1 MTKIVVTGA
10 GSAQSEG
17 VINCLLADREYDL
30 QIIGLGSDRY
40 DLMLSKAH
48 RKILMPYSTMPEYK
62 EKLLKVLNI
71 EKPDMIYFQHDKE
84 LYIASK
90 FRSEVE
96 ATGVRFLIPDDNT
109 IDVCVHKHKSWKRF
123 KDFGI
128 KVPQNIIINSK
139 EDLERAFKKL
149 GNNEGMIWLRSMSIG
164 GGGKGALATNDFSTA
179 INWISNANGWGNFV
193 AAELLTKKTVTW
205 LSIWYKGELIVAQGR
220 RRLRWAYDTLSP
232 SGITGMTKIG
242 ETCAD
247 SVVDEIAQSACKAVS
262 TEPNGIYGVD
272 LTYDKY
278 GIPNPTEIN
287 IGRFFTTVEFFA
299 RCGLNMP
306 VILKNLCLHNAKPVL
321 SKKLNPLA
329 DGLLWIRGMDVMPRL
344 TTEKEIDETLMRA

>member
-1 MTKIVVTGA
+1 
-10 GSAQSEG
+10 
-17 VINCLLADREYDL
+17 
-30 QIIGLGSDRY
+30 
-40 DLMLSKAH
+40 
-48 RKILMPYSTMPEYK
+48 
-62 EKLLKVLNI
+62 
-71 EKPDMIYFQHDKE
+71 
-84 LYIASK
+84 
-90 FRSEVE
+90 
-96 ATGVRFLIPDDNT
+96 
-109 IDVCVHKHKSWKRF
+109 
-123 KDFGI
+123 
-128 KVPQNIIINSK
+128 
-139 EDLERAFKKL
+139 
-149 GNNEGMIWLRSMSIG
+149 
-164 GGGKGALATNDFSTA
+164 
-179 INWISNANGWGNFV
+179 
-193 AAELLTKKTVTW
+193 
-205 LSIWYKGELIVAQGR
+205 
-220 RRLRWAYDTLSP
+220 
-232 SGITGMTKIG
+232 MTKIG

-344 TTEKEIDETLMRA
+344 TTEKEIDETLTRA